1 MNNIPKKI
9 RDDSLWQD
17 VYKLVQKIYSQIDT
31 LVVDFPDE
39 QWTTASKLRNSA
51 NDGFFNVS
59 QVVGSASSEM
69 DKYDL
74 NAARKNIFSLQAMYM
89 LAAKNKFLVLQPEL
103 VVSMDAILAEIDIR
117 IAASDREIELQR
129 QKELEPWMQKYKL
142 WQKMQD

>member
-1 MNNIPKKI
+1 
-9 RDDSLWQD
+9 
-17 VYKLVQKIYSQIDT
+17 
-31 LVVDFPDE
+31 
-39 QWTTASKLRNSA
+39 
-51 NDGFFNVS
+51 
-59 QVVGSASSEM
+59 M